1 MFIIYDR
8 TYNQTDD
15 IKEIPSVY
23 IDTSNKNNIVMFMFL
38 LQYENKNYITT
49 ESVDEATSSS
59 PVFFTENSF
68 QEESLI
74 NKFYPCCPEPYPAL
88 HYKSVLSL
96 SPPPSSSFPFIFYIS
111 NISGSKYSVDSELE
125 PMARKKTLHQSQ
137 PINQQKTNYI
147 SLFTLIL

>member
-1 MFIIYDR
+1 MFISYDR

-96 SPPPSSSFPFIFYIS
+96 PPLFFLSMHILYFKYFRFKVQRGFRIGANGKEVNPSPVPAYKPEE
-111 NISGSKYSVDSELE
+111 N
-125 PMARKKTLHQSQ
+125 
-137 PINQQKTNYI
+137 
-147 SLFTLIL
+147 